1 MDHFLSGFIGQ
12 CRISLPELNLS
23 KDHRMNMAPLN
34 FSRRDALQS
43 MSAGFGFMAFAG
55 MSTMAAPAFKNPL
68 ASKDPHFKP
77 RAKRIIFACMRGGPS
92 HVDTFDYKPAL
103 AKDNGKSAQGFGNRK
118 LLESPWKFSKRG
130 KSGIEISDLYPN
142 LAKHADKMCLVNSMY
157 GDIPNHPQCFVQLHT
172 GSFQFVRPSFG
183 SWVLYGLGT
192 ENQNLPGFVTL
203 NPPSRVGGAQNYG
216 SAFLP
221 AIYQGTRI
229 GDLGQS
235 LKDVKLAN
243 LGNDRLSPEEQRR
256 QLDYI
261 QSLNQ
266 DLKNQNESSTQIDG
280 VIESYELAFR
290 MQSALPEVMS
300 LKGEKESTLKSYGIG
315 NNATDNFGRQCLH
328 ARRLVEQGVRF
339 VEISHANW
347 DQHGSLRAKLGSNCK
362 ATDQPLAALLK
373 DLEERGLLEDT
384 IVMWGGEFGR
394 TPHVKKQDGRDHN
407 ASGFSFWLAGG
418 GVKGDMRYGAT
429 DEHGIKAVEN
439 RMHFHDLHATL
450 LHLLGLDHEK
460 LTYRYA
466 GRDFRLT
473 DVHGNVAK
481 EILS

>member
-1 MDHFLSGFIGQ
+1 
-12 CRISLPELNLS
+12 
-23 KDHRMNMAPLN
+23 
-34 FSRRDALQS
+34 
-43 MSAGFGFMAFAG
+43 
-55 MSTMAAPAFKNPL
+55 
-68 ASKDPHFKP
+68 
-77 RAKRIIFACMRGGPS
+77 
-92 HVDTFDYKPAL
+92 
-103 AKDNGKSAQGFGNRK
+103 
-118 LLESPWKFSKRG
+118 
-130 KSGIEISDLYPN
+130 
-142 LAKHADKMCLVNSMY
+142 MY

-266 DLKNQNESSTQIDG
+266 DLKNQNESSTQIEG

-418 GVKGDMRYGAT
+418 GVKGGMRYGAT